1 MEIFNSIWTALS
13 TPNIG
18 LVNII
23 LIPIS
28 IIEAIITMHLF
39 LNIIGLDSTPK
50 QRILYV
56 LSICFIS
63 NLTTFIIPNPFNI
76 YINYIFMI
84 LYKKDSYSK

>member
-50 QRILYV
+50 QRNI
-56 LSICFIS
+56 IC
-63 NLTTFIIPNPFNI
+63 IIYLF
-76 YINYIFMI
+76 
-84 LYKKDSYSK
+84 YK